1 MKENS
6 DKSKLVIR
14 SLSPDTYPYFPEWT
28 EVTPFLATGL
38 VGPYEKK
45 WVPIDWV
52 GPEEHPVPN
61 WEELLSGEQD
71 RARFQAGALVAAM
84 YEELET
90 SDLNVCHTADL
101 AEETRITAVALA
113 IRAVKRLRPEH
124 KDRLNEWAAV
134 MRELELMQEYEDEQD
149 NN

>member
-14 SLSPDTYPYFPEWT
+14 SLSPDTYPYFPHWS
-28 EVTPFLATGL
+28 
-38 VGPYEKK
+38 
-45 WVPIDWV
+45 
-52 GPEEHPVPN
+52 PEEHPVPN
-61 WEELLSGEQD
+61 WEELLSGERD

-101 AEETRITAVALA
+101 DEETRITAVALA

-124 KDRLNEWAAV
+124 KDQLNEWAAV
-134 MRELELMQEYEDEQD
+134 MRELESMQEYEDEQGND
-149 NN
+149 